1 MCLQTPAESPTNTK
15 IAAGEWQLITLHWFG
30 RLQSRSL
37 HAIEVAA
44 VDPAAA
50 APGLSS
56 WCSHP
61 VPHYVY
67 AHPSAVWEPTVA
79 ATIVTP
85 NDYVGSIMTL
95 CQVSPTWS
103 NNQRRCVAL
112 PSFELTVLLIGKLK
126 QLEWRLPKPHT
137 RLAVWV
143 HSLPPTAVL
152 LFLHCT
158 QDRRGDMLEHSV
170 LGAGR
175 TLLK

>member
-50 APGLSS
+50 APDLPSC
-56 WCSHP
+56 CSHP
-61 VPHYVY
+61 APHYVY
-67 AHPSAVWEPTVA
+67 ALSAVWEPTVA

-95 CQVSPTWS
+95 CQVNCDAIYMP
-103 NNQRRCVAL
+103 L
-112 PSFELTVLLIGKLK
+112 GPS
-126 QLEWRLPKPHT
+126 
-137 RLAVWV
+137 
-143 HSLPPTAVL
+143 
-152 LFLHCT
+152 
-158 QDRRGDMLEHSV
+158 
-170 LGAGR
+170 
-175 TLLK
+175 